1 MLCVCVCVWE
11 GVSKYAIRISF
22 KHEHV
27 AKILN
32 AEISSGNTL
41 QTAQMNRQKDNRTY
55 STLYAT
61 CEAQKGKEQEE
72 VERRGETATKNEK
85 QNVK

>member
-1 MLCVCVCVWE
+1 V

-41 QTAQMNRQKDNRTY
+41 QTAQMNRQKDSRTARCMPHARHRKENNNNKKKEN
-55 STLYAT
+55 SH
-61 CEAQKGKEQEE
+61 QK
-72 VERRGETATKNEK
+72 
-85 QNVK
+85 